1 VLLKAAMQIIK
12 PEFNESYVDLTAGYG
27 GHAEAFLAI
36 TKNYRDSVL
45 VDRDAFAIEN
55 LAKFESLGAQLM
67 HSNFLAA
74 AEKLLQR
81 GRQFDIAFMDIGVS
95 SPQLDGAERGFS
107 FNKRGP
113 LDMRMD
119 RRQALSAYQVVNEWS
134 ESELADIFVQ
144 FGEEKRVLARR
155 VASEIV
161 QHRPIDDTL
170 QLAELISSL
179 SARKARIHPA
189 TRIFQAIR
197 IAVNDELSELENT
210 LELLPKLLKPGGR
223 VGVISF
229 HSLEDRLVKQYFKRQ
244 LGLGLEATFEPVTKK
259 PISGEENDNNPRARS
274 AKLRVYR
281 RL

>member
-1 VLLKAAMQIIK
+1 MQIIK

>member
-1 VLLKAAMQIIK
+1 MLLKAAMQIIK